1 MHIVISPSKSLDF
14 ENSCPKVS
22 STDLLFAEEAK
33 KIMSVLKGFRP
44 ADLEKLMD
52 ISSSLAGLNYDRN
65 QLWHHPF
72 DGHSVRP
79 AIYAFHGDV
88 YEGLNAKTMAEGD
101 IHYAQN
107 HLSMLSGLYGLLRP
121 LDAMMPYRLEM
132 GIKLKIDTSASLY
145 RFWGSKIADQLNHRL
160 QLSGSEALINLAS
173 NEYFKAVD
181 AARLSVP
188 VITPVFKDEKNGK
201 FQVIS
206 FYAKR
211 ARGLMSRY
219 IITQRLTNPEQLLGF
234 NEEGYFFDP
243 QLSEPGM
250 PVFVRLQKK

>member
-14 ENSCPKVS
+14 ESPVPNISV
-22 STDLLFAEEAK
+22 TELLFAEEAK
-33 KIMSVLKGFRP
+33 KIMSVLKGNRP
-44 ADLEKLMD
+44 ADLEKLMG

-72 DGHSVRP
+72 EGDSVRP

-88 YEGLNAKTMAEGD
+88 YEGLNAKTMDQGD
-101 IHYAQN
+101 VQFAQN
-107 HLSMLSGLYGLLRP
+107 HLSILSGLYGLLRP
-121 LDAMMPYRLEM
+121 LDAIMPYRLEM
-132 GIKLKIDTSASLY
+132 GIKLKVDNSASLY
-145 RFWGSKIADQLNHRL
+145 RFWGSKIADQLNQRL
-160 QLSGSEALINLAS
+160 QSSGSGALVNLAS
-173 NEYFKAVD
+173 NEYFKAID

-188 VITPVFKDEKNGK
+188 VITPIFKDEKNGK
-201 FQVIS
+201 FQVVS

-219 IITQRLTNPEQLLGF
+219 IITHRLTDPEQLLGF

>member
-14 ENSCPKVS
+14 DGPVPQMPAS
-22 STDLLFAEEAK
+22 DLLFVEEAK
-33 KIMSVLKGFRP
+33 KIMSVLKGFGP
-44 ADLEKLMD
+44 TDLEKLMG

-72 DGHSVRP
+72 DGDSVRS
-79 AIYAFHGDV
+79 AIFAFHGDV
-88 YEGLNAKTMAEGD
+88 YEGLNAKTMDEGD
-101 IHYAQN
+101 IQFAQA
-107 HLSMLSGLYGLLRP
+107 HLSILSGLYGLLRP
-121 LDAMMPYRLEM
+121 LDAIMPYRLEM
-132 GIKLKIDTSASLY
+132 GIKLKVDTSASLY
-145 RFWGSKIADQLNHRL
+145 RFWGSKIADLLNQRL
-160 QLSGSEALINLAS
+160 ESSGSRALVNLAS
-173 NEYFKAVD
+173 NEYFKAID

-188 VITPVFKDEKNGK
+188 VITPIFKDEKNGK
-201 FQVIS
+201 FQVVS

-219 IITQRLTNPEQLLGF
+219 IITHRLTDPEQLLGF